1 MAIQMHQGASQ
12 HKVGYMLVNGIM
24 FNLTWLGIVMTHSI
38 VYAPIFALLHLA
50 IHFSVMGKGWFEF
63 RVICVVTVLGCILDL
78 LLFRFG
84 VFTGAGLSLLPPF
97 WLVCLWPVLATPLL
111 HAFASLRGRYFM
123 AALLGAIGGVAS
135 YTAGTRLTEVAF
147 GYGLYGPIIIG
158 LLWAALFPGLLELAA
173 VLSRAEKTDDNQS

>member
-1 MAIQMHQGASQ
+1 MAAIASVRRPLRTQ
-12 HKVGYMLVNGIM
+12 ETSEILPNKTPSTKISAAAML
-24 FNLTWLGIVMTHSI
+24 
-38 VYAPIFALLHLA
+38 
-50 IHFSVMGKGWFEF
+50 
-63 RVICVVTVLGCILDL
+63 
-78 LLFRFG
+78 
-84 VFTGAGLSLLPPF
+84 
-97 WLVCLWPVLATPLL
+97 
-111 HAFASLRGRYFM
+111 M